1 MKKIK
6 IKPSKVSSVLGLVF
20 SIFFV
25 YVGFDFM
32 MNIYGYLG
40 KLWTNIAILLTCIN
54 LLNIVLPEG
63 ITTKEIIVDDSNKIF
78 EKSTEQRLQELQDL
92 YIKELILKEEYEK
105 RRKEIIKDI

>member
-1 MKKIK
+1 MI
-6 IKPSKVSSVLGLVF
+6 
-20 SIFFV
+20 
-25 YVGFDFM
+25 
-32 MNIYGYLG
+32 NIYAYLG

-105 RRKEIIKDI
+105 RCKEIINDI

>member
-1 MKKIK
+1 
-6 IKPSKVSSVLGLVF
+6 
-20 SIFFV
+20 
-25 YVGFDFM
+25 M